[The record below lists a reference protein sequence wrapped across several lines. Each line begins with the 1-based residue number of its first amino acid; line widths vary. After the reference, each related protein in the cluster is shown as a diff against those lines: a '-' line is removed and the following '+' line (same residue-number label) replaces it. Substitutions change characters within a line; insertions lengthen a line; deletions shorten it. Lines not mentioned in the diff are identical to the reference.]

1 MMLEKL
7 ETALVCYTQASF
19 ENLEPENPATEEDEA
34 TRQAHL
40 VPEKARLLV
49 AALKLAGVDSDIV
62 KVPLRSFQ
70 PRDIAKAAF
79 GWRLLDLKESNGRS
93 IDLVICLD
101 FPAWSLSH
109 PHKISWL
116 INLPNFVTRRS
127 SANPPRSK
135 DTNGG
140 ANLDL
145 HGNVSSLLQ
154 SERRGLAESW
164 RIMAGNRS
172 VAEELARSGL
182 QVNYNPFPIEETDPA
197 SSEWQTVI
205 KRLVTS
211 VLRQGT

>member
-1 MMLEKL
+1 MLEKF
-7 ETALVCYTQASF
+7 ETALVCYTQATF
-19 ENLEPENPATEEDEA
+19 DNFEPENPEVEEDEA
-34 TRQAHL
+34 TRQARL
-40 VPEKARLLV
+40 IPEKAQLLA
-49 AALKLAGVDSDIV
+49 AALELAGIDSDII

-79 GWRLLDLKESNGRS
+79 GWRLLDLKESNGRT

-101 FPAWSLSH
+101 FPAWSVSH

-164 RIMAGNRS
+164 RIMAGNRP

-182 QVNYNPFPIEETDPA
+182 QVNYNPFPSEGTAPN
-197 SSEWQTVI
+197 SPEWQTVI
-205 KRLVTS
+205 KRLATS